1 MRSSIN
7 SKIRLFPQLFMILVP
22 KTASNGNNKG
32 NKRGD
37 FNLFLRMNPSLLIW
51 KASEVKIRIMRLK
64 VTSKGAKDNGF
75 FITG

>member
-1 MRSSIN
+1 
-7 SKIRLFPQLFMILVP
+7 MILVP

-37 FNLFLRMNPSLLIW
+37 FNLFSRSNVKLKIFLRMNPSLLIW